1 MTIKEEKSNQV
12 GEKQHVVVSEKRK
25 KVRQPNLISTHENN
39 DPLRNN
45 LKGEDTKD
53 SIFEIIKRK

>member
-1 MTIKEEKSNQV
+1 M

-39 DPLRNN
+39 DPLRIA
-45 LKGEDTKD
+45 LKGVINA
-53 SIFEIIKRK
+53 IFEIPP